1 MKEPID
7 MALNFIKD
15 TARCEALW
23 RFRQKVKKSNKKK
36 FSREEL
42 IDMISDEILED

>member
-1 MKEPID
+1 MKDIVKAAIE
-7 MALNFIKD
+7 LVKD
-15 TARCEALW
+15 TARCEALYKLMI
-23 RFRQKVKKSNKKK
+23 RIKKSNKKK